1 MLVAATA
8 AALLTLTQPDPG
20 AAAPAPTAAPPPLS
34 GPKVESPERPK
45 SLVERDFGGKLKRLE
60 IEPAQAALALLDL
73 NADEKAAT
81 EKILNERAAIMD
93 TIVTDNLREVVEMS
107 QAFAARDAAAGLRLA
122 GELFRRSGAIVDRG
136 RLVDELAKALTEAN
150 AAELHRL
157 TIEYQRAAIE
167 ESAQQNGA
175 NGRPR
180 GRQGAVAYERLAGW
194 GNEIRLAFE
203 RTIVARGRELE
214 DLLKELGVTPEQE
227 SKIRAVIE
235 ETYIAT
241 FGKPTKA
248 QQTAG
253 FIKIFGLLNDDQ
265 RAQLRKR
272 LAEQRGVNAAES
284 STTGAT
290 RDSK

>member
-1 MLVAATA
+1 MLAAATA
-8 AALLTLTQPDPG
+8 AALIFTLTQSDPG
-20 AAAPAPTAAPPPLS
+20 AAAPADTAAPPALS
-34 GPKVESPERPK
+34 GPRVENPDRPK
-45 SLVERDFGGKLKRLE
+45 SLVERDFAGKLKRLE
-60 IEPAQAALALLDL
+60 VDPAQAALPLLDL
-73 NADEKAAT
+73 NAEEKAAT

-122 GELFRRSGAIVDRG
+122 GELFRKSGALVDRG
-136 RLVDELAKALTEAN
+136 RLVDELAGVLTEAN

-157 TIEYQRAAIE
+157 TNEYLRAAIE
-167 ESAQQNGA
+167 ESAQQNGV

-214 DLLKELGVTPEQE
+214 DLLKQLGATPEQE

-235 ETYIAT
+235 ETYVAT

-272 LAEQRGVNAAES
+272 LADQPGLKAANQQN
-284 STTGAT
+284 
-290 RDSK
+290 SK